1 MNTKEGITYKGEYT
15 KRTENGELFQADG
28 VLNPQEIAL
37 SKIDKLVFA
46 DGILIVDY
54 SSKHHQ
60 TILT

>member
-1 MNTKEGITYKGEYT
+1 MNAKEGITYKGEYT

-37 SKIDKLVFA
+37 SKIDKLVLA